1 MELTPQEILE
11 KMAKYIESARKVK
24 GIKDYLLTFNFMDNH
39 ADYLEEQLARH
50 DEMVEEVGRIYNEE
64 MLPIVKEIAAYLGE
78 HKEDLDAL
86 IAREKEIEAMPIA
99 VCPECGCEFRAP
111 LPEDATEDPGA
122 SEEAETDGAEGE
134 TEPADEEAEPAESSE
149 QDTEIAPESED
160 SEEAPEEHEEPL
172 EPEPKIFM
180 VDCPNCGYEVAV
192 PYPEPVPEE
201 APEENEA
208 GAVGAELS
216 ADEQPPEDI

>member
-24 GIKDYLLTFNFMDNH
+24 GLKDYLLTFNFMDNH

-78 HKEDLDAL
+78 HREELDAL

-111 LPEDATEDPGA
+111 LPDDESEDSGSA
-122 SEEAETDGAEGE
+122 EEAETDAPDAE
-134 TEPADEEAEPAESSE
+134 TEPADKDAEPAESSE
-149 QDTEIAPESED
+149 QYAEIAPGASDGEDAAQES
-160 SEEAPEEHEEPL
+160 EEPL
-172 EPEPKIFM
+172 EPAPKIFM

-201 APEENEA
+201 VPEETET
-208 GAVGAELS
+208 GAEGDDHS
-216 ADEQPPEDI
+216 ADEQPAEDI

>member
-24 GIKDYLLTFNFMDNH
+24 GLKDYLLTFNFIDNH

-78 HKEDLDAL
+78 HKEELDLI

-111 LPEDATEDPGA
+111 LPEPEAAETQENVDDEGA
-122 SEEAETDGAEGE
+122 GEEAEEAEAAE
-134 TEPADEEAEPAESSE
+134 EQEQEEESELQDEEQGQAAE
-149 QDTEIAPESED
+149 DTEEQ
-160 SEEAPEEHEEPL
+160 L
-172 EPEPKIFM
+172 EPEPKFFM

-192 PYPEPVPEE
+192 PYPEPVSEEVTEETETVPE
-201 APEENEA
+201 N
-208 GAVGAELS
+208 AVNP
-216 ADEQPPEDI
+216 ADEQPPEDN